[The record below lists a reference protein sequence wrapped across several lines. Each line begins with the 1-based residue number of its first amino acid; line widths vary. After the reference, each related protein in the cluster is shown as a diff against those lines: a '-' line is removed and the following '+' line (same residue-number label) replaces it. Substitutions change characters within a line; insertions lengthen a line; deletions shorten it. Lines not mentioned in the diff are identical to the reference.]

1 MLFISKKQLF
11 ASNANLSMV
20 FICKLFQ
27 SRLEIGQFKW
37 SFPDVARHKA
47 IAVFIARL
55 QYFTETLLR
64 EVRRGKPSNIS

>member
-11 ASNANLSMV
+11 ANNANLSMV

-55 QYFTETLLR
+55 QYFTETCS
-64 EVRRGKPSNIS
+64 GKCVVGNPVI